1 MDIVA
6 PAFDKIDAT
15 SPSLFRLPN
24 TSMRPTP
31 VRLLGRLGLLAAC
44 ATLSSARLAAAQAAS
59 APRPTAAAQA
69 LRDTLRTALSF
80 LASFDRGFDA
90 DYARGDRLMYSAPSY
105 RDLDEAM
112 ADVANPDVVI
122 AKGQGRYGDALQF
135 RKKNT
140 GAVYFRAAVN
150 SGYRPRNWSG
160 TISFWLNLSP
170 DTGLEP
176 GYADPL
182 QLTDKAYNNAAVW
195 VDFTRDD
202 KPRHF
207 RMGLFGDSAAWNAQN
222 LPTDQNPFFN
232 QRTVVVSQPPFT
244 HGQWT
249 HVAIVFAGINTDSG
263 GTAKLYL
270 NGKLAGTTE
279 KIKEQFTWEP
289 AAATIRLGVNYV
301 GLWDEL
307 SMYDRALSDAAID
320 ALYHLEGGVGTLIK

>member
-1 MDIVA
+1 
-6 PAFDKIDAT
+6 
-15 SPSLFRLPN
+15 
-24 TSMRPTP
+24 MRPTH
-31 VRLLGRLGLLAAC
+31 VRLFAGLALFVAC
-44 ATLSSARLAAAQAAS
+44 ATLSGALASAQNPAPARPQPAAQAI
-59 APRPTAAAQA
+59 
-69 LRDTLRTALSF
+69 RDTLRAALSF
-80 LASFDRGFDA
+80 FASFDHGFHA
-90 DYARGDRLMYSAPSY
+90 DYARGDRLLYTAPSY
-105 RDLDEAM
+105 RDLDEAV
-112 ADVANPDVVI
+112 ADVTNPDVVI

-140 GAVYFRAAVN
+140 TAVYFRAAVN

-170 DTGLEP
+170 ETDLEP

-182 QLTDKAYNNAAVW
+182 QLTDKAYNNSAIW

-207 RMGLFGDSAAWNAQN
+207 RLGIFGDSAAWNAQN
-222 LPTDQNPFFN
+222 LPPERNDFFN
-232 QRTVVVSQPPFT
+232 QRTIVVTQPPFA

-249 HVAIVFAGINTDSG
+249 HVAIVFAGINSDSG

-270 NGKLAGTTE
+270 NGQLAGSRE
-279 KIKEQFTWEP
+279 KIKEPFTWEP

-307 SMYDRALSDAAID
+307 SIYDRALSDAAID
-320 ALYHLEGGVGTLIK
+320 ALYKLQGGVGVLIK